1 MNNNIQ
7 CSIESSTT
15 KIELNS
21 AVDGVFLVPELEGL
35 VGLPEIRTT
44 SGVNAGYDGGWT
56 SAQNYDARLISIRG
70 VIANPDI
77 SKVEDKRRAIA
88 SLLGQGRKE
97 QLTLR
102 FTTEAGNA
110 YAISVRTI
118 SCEMALQRVLTTQEF
133 LIQLRADDPLIYDDG
148 TTGGIAAILQPQRA
162 LGGFEINFGL
172 PLAIGGGAE
181 DTVVDNGNETVYP
194 VIKLYGALHSPTVV
208 NRTTNQ
214 QMQILADLQYSI
226 DWHTY
231 RSATGDYILV
241 NDGLEGAPMTL
252 SQLTGNAEQTTY
264 SGKNLIKLGGSSGSA
279 SFGQTVTVTVL
290 DESTF
295 RLNGTATTNGWLEIL
310 DPTRFLQ
317 GVQVSSTII
326 YPLTSSET
334 YTASIKLTSGTFT
347 QSGDGSG
354 FLFQKQSGS
363 GSEPHA
369 NYNGTATFT
378 GSDGIYRGWLRVMN
392 GDTFNNAVFQI
403 QLEKGGQ
410 YTSFEPYVG
419 GTPAPNPSYPQSIS
433 TVTGAQ
439 TVGVT
444 GKNLQSTT
452 WGQDF
457 VDAINDASKAS
468 VQTYDGKNC
477 LKYAVSAG
485 YGSYPAKNFT
495 LGIKFQPNTQYT
507 FSFDMLKTNAQAR
520 TFAIRYSDGTDT
532 TTNAGDAGAGEW
544 HHYEITSTAGKTVTY
559 ATPFYT
565 AGDAY
570 IDIDTFQIEIGTSAS
585 QFVPYCG
592 QKLEVN
598 LGKNLTDLSTFRIGY
613 VDAYGGIQNAHPLG
627 EMCSQFIKVKPN
639 TAYTFKIFET
649 TGTNDSWFGVGEYT
663 SESTSSFVRRDANTT
678 TTATSITFTTS
689 ATTNYILVSAR
700 NLEQATKVQL
710 EKGFQATSFAP
721 YFTPIELAKVGTYQ
735 DYIWNDGGTWKIHKS
750 TAVAVLDGTENWA
763 ESGSTHE
770 RFVIG
775 SAQTTFSL
783 LAKGTPSYKSKCDYF
798 KFQEGGTAWT
808 GIGRCGFDG
817 LGTFWCMIS
826 GMSSLADF
834 KTWLGTNNVRVYY
847 PLATP
852 TDTEITDETLRAQ
865 LNFLASLYE
874 GENNISLVGTGAQG
888 EMAIS
893 YATDYTVN
901 QDVITIDSQART
913 ITLNGQDVYH
923 LKTSESEFLV
933 LAPGENKLYLTSEV
947 SDDSGYAEVKF
958 KQGYLS
964 I

>member
-241 NDGLEGAPMTL
+241 SDGLNGAPMTL

-264 SGKNLIKLGGSSGSA
+264 SGKNLIPLETADLTNSGARYQNFKIGLPAGTYTISYDITNISLGSNQSISVYMALIGAGGSGTNVDIDISG
-279 SFGQTVTVTVL
+279 TIT
-290 DESTF
+290 ST
-295 RLNGTATTNGWLEIL
+295 T
-310 DPTRFLQ
+310 
-317 GVQVSSTII
+317 STHK
-326 YPLTSSET
+326 T
-334 YTASIKLTSGTFT
+334 YTFTTTAASDISSNSNIRLTQTSWDNGARCKLSNI
-347 QSGDGSG
+347 QIEAGST
-354 FLFQKQSGS
+354 
-363 GSEPHA
+363 P
-369 NYNGTATFT
+369 
-378 GSDGIYRGWLRVMN
+378 
-392 GDTFNNAVFQI
+392 
-403 QLEKGGQ
+403 
-410 YTSFEPYVG
+410 TSFEPYVG
-419 GTPAPNPSYPQSIS
+419 GIPAPNPQFPMPVS
-433 TVTGAQ
+433 TVTGEQ
-439 TVGVT
+439 TVKVE
-444 GKNLQSTT
+444 GKNLFDMDDFLTTAGATYTKDGGQYSITAWGNLISIRYPLQSVKTGNTYTISLDGVAQSTT
-452 WGQDF
+452 STRLQVYKNG
-457 VDAINDASKAS
+457 S
-468 VQTYDGKNC
+468 VIGTI
-477 LKYAVSAG
+477 
-485 YGSYPAKNFT
+485 YGGTDHQEHS
-495 LGIKFQPNTQYT
+495 YT
-507 FSFDMLKTNAQAR
+507 FTADGSQYELNA
-520 TFAIRYSDGTDT
+520 TYSSPFSSPVIFKNPQLELGSAT
-532 TTNAGDAGAGEW
+532 T
-544 HHYEITSTAGKTVTY
+544 YE
-559 ATPFYT
+559 
-565 AGDAY
+565 
-570 IDIDTFQIEIGTSAS
+570 
-585 QFVPYCG
+585 PYQG
-592 QKLEVN
+592 QSYEVN
-598 LGKNLTDLSTFRIGY
+598 LGKNLFSVAFDSGGSTPASDTNAFTLTKPSTRAKMFNFPTTLAAGTYTISFNITSDTTSQSS
-613 VDAYGGIQNAHPLG
+613 VTGGIRCQLL
-627 EMCSQFIKVKPN
+627 
-639 TAYTFKIFET
+639 
-649 TGTNDSWFGVGEYT
+649 
-663 SESTSSFVRRDANTT
+663 SSSGAMISG
-678 TTATSITFTTS
+678 TTAVAIGTGAKSKTWTVSEPVRAIYFYINGSEADDVSVAMTNVMLERGSTPTS
-689 ATTNYILVSAR
+689 Y
-700 NLEQATKVQL
+700 
-710 EKGFQATSFAP
+710 AP
-721 YFTPIELAKVGTYQ
+721 YFTPIELCKIGTYQ
-735 DYIWNDGGTWKIHKS
+735 DRIYKDSGKWYIEKQVGK
-750 TAVAVLDGTENWA
+750 VVLDGREAGWGIFSNNNAFYSGAYDTQKPSSTATAGAIMANYYTA
-763 ESGSTHE
+763 ESE
-770 RFVIG
+770 VNIYNARV
-775 SAQTTFSL
+775 
-783 LAKGTPSYKSKCDYF
+783 DY
-798 KFQEGGTAWT
+798 
-808 GIGRCGFDG
+808 GIG
-817 LGTFWCMIS
+817 IS
-826 GMSSLADF
+826 SQDRFLIRNKDIATVANL
-834 KTWLGTNNVRVYY
+834 KTWLSTHPTTVYY

-852 TDTEITDETLRAQ
+852 TTTEITDETLLSQ
-865 LNFLASLYE
+865 LNFLASLYK
-874 GENNISLVGTGAQG
+874 GENNISIVGTGAQG
-888 EMAIS
+888 EMTVR

-901 QDVITIDSQART
+901 QDIITIDSQART